1 MSGNQKQL
9 LLGLIQLSFL
19 LGWQEVLPC
28 VSHHLGGR
36 TTDNSWLYNLF
47 SVSRHLT
54 RKDLSETTGDRTTVP
69 IRVRCYWNEVGLLVD
84 KVLGPCTGAVMREA
98 PVVLGLLRSQ
108 VALPLGLGAEGA
120 GWPGSSPP
128 GDELAL
134 LFVSDH
140 LPTLT
145 CRQDPYR

>member
-1 MSGNQKQL
+1 MASGNQKQL

-36 TTDNSWLYNLF
+36 TTDSSRLYNLF

-54 RKDLSETTGDRTTVP
+54 CKDLSETTGGRTTVP

-98 PVVLGLLRSQ
+98 LWSWASWEARQPCLGWL
-108 VALPLGLGAEGA
+108 
-120 GWPGSSPP
+120 GSSPP
-128 GDELAL
+128 GDGLAL
-134 LFVSDH
+134 LLVSDH
-140 LPTLT
+140 LPALT